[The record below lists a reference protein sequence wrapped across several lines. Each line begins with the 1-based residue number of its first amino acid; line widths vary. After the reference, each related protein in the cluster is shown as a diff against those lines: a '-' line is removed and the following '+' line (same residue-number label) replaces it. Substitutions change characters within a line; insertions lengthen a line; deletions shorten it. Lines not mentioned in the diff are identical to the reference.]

1 MKYAITLASFR
12 DIEPVEQTL
21 QKIAGLGFDAIEMY
35 GEPEKTDIKGLQE
48 LLGSYGVPVCGVTG
62 MWGSA
67 SGDGSRK
74 LLSSDASVQRHAADY
89 VIKCVQMCRSLGG
102 RHLNVCLFADDSLS
116 FYDKTHRVIP
126 AEKKKAAQ
134 DLAVPVLRELAGAAA
149 DCGVRLVLE
158 PLNRYSTP
166 FCCTAQ
172 DAMAVAKRVDN
183 ENLAIMLDTF
193 HMNVEEDS
201 FEHTIS
207 GAKGVL
213 KHMHFADNNRKMPG
227 YGHIDF
233 RAIIGALARI
243 GYREYV
249 TFEPTL
255 QDGNYKAPLKNGLQF
270 VKGLQDLVAQ

>member
-1 MKYAITLASFR
+1 MKYAVTLASFR

-21 QKIAGLGFDAIEMY
+21 QKIAGLGFDALEMY

-48 LLGSYGVPVCGVTG
+48 LLGSYSISVCGVTG

-67 SGDGSRK
+67 SNDGHKRK
-74 LLSSDASVQRHAADY
+74 LLSSDATVQRHAADY
-89 VIKCVQMCRSLGG
+89 VIKCMQMCQSLGG
-102 RHLNVCLFADDSLS
+102 SHLNVCLFADDSLS

-134 DLAVPVLRELAGAAA
+134 DLAVPVLRELARVAA
-149 DCGVRLVLE
+149 DYSIRLVLE

-166 FCCTAQ
+166 FCCTAH
-172 DAMAVAKRVDN
+172 DAMAVARRIDH

-207 GAKGVL
+207 SAKGML

-233 RAIIGALARI
+233 EVITGALAKI
-243 GYREYV
+243 GYSEYV

-255 QDGNYKAPLKNGLQF
+255 QDENYKVPLKNGLQF
-270 VKGLQDLVAQ
+270 VKGL